1 MLGRQRRSMPLS
13 DGAIVSKIVW
23 LGVKDVFTQIAK
35 DVVGQGLDHG
45 TLTFKGQRALVE
57 IDRPSLQELSVLRW
71 LIVIEDDSMFRKMY
85 PKRFNTE
92 LVRSQLRDDCLLG
105 CDRGERNAEASFT
118 RNVSAVI
125 SILGESCLELLK
137 VHLANDRE
145 ERVPFNVLDATFILE
160 FSSSQ
165 MFSMLFRDSLGSTE
179 TERNALML
187 EDFS

>member
-1 MLGRQRRSMPLS
+1 MVFQASATSRNAEDSFFFRMPRFMLEMFAGLKMFRDIAR
-13 DGAIVSKIVW
+13 
-23 LGVKDVFTQIAK
+23 DVFTQIAK

-105 CDRGERNAEASFT
+105 CDRGERNAEASEPH
-118 RNVSAVI
+118 
-125 SILGESCLELLK
+125 G
-137 VHLANDRE
+137 
-145 ERVPFNVLDATFILE
+145 
-160 FSSSQ
+160 
-165 MFSMLFRDSLGSTE
+165 
-179 TERNALML
+179 
-187 EDFS
+187 